1 MGWRPGVVWVGR
13 EKRSGPILGRKR
25 EREREREKGFSKL
38 FNFFK
43 NHTTSSKTDAKA

>member
-1 MGWRPGVVWVGR
+1 LGGKREAGRFWVGK
-13 EKRSGPILGRKR
+13 ER